1 MKVITAEDRKK
12 IYNILAEA
20 YLDLVEKG
28 LIGKVER
35 KVISKKVLDHVGNA
49 KTYEEV
55 SVFVR
60 SLIQF
65 YPVFHNAQ
73 VQVDSEIG
81 KLHEQ
86 DVMGRL
92 QQFIRA
98 SR

>member
-1 MKVITAEDRKK
+1 MKTITDTDRKK

-35 KVISKKVLDHVGNA
+35 KVISKKVLDNVGNA
-49 KTYEEV
+49 HTFEEV
-55 SVFVR
+55 STFIR
-60 SLIQF
+60 SLLKF

-73 VQVDSEIG
+73 VQVDAEIG
-81 KLHEQ
+81 KLHEE
-86 DVMGRL
+86 DVIGRL

-98 SR
+98 SK